1 MGIVRVKS
9 PIPPRNNFS
18 SRIQENRKSANIK
31 NGLRQIEDTSAR
43 GRGEERFVTFAVET
57 VKRRRIQRKS
67 GKATNWENRRTRQ
80 LKRSR
85 TLTKM
90 RSRTLTNNR
99 SGTSTKKRSRI
110 LTKKRSGIL
119 TKKRSGTLT
128 KKRSVTLTK
137 KRSGTLTKKRS
148 IKTNRSKDVR
158 SIAKSG
164 FPITAK

>member
-31 NGLRQIEDTSAR
+31 NGLRQIEATSAR
-43 GRGEERFVTFAVET
+43 GRGRERFVTFAVET

-90 RSRTLTNNR
+90 RSRTLTN
-99 SGTSTKKRSRI
+99 
-110 LTKKRSGIL
+110 KRSG
-119 TKKRSGTLT
+119 
-128 KKRSVTLTK
+128 TLTK

-164 FPITAK
+164 FPITAKS

>member
-31 NGLRQIEDTSAR
+31 NGLRQIEATSAR

-67 GKATNWENRRTRQ
+67 GKATNWENRRTRR
-80 LKRSR
+80 LKGSRTLTKKRSR
-85 TLTKM
+85 TLTKR
-90 RSRTLTNNR
+90 RSR
-99 SGTSTKKRSRI
+99 
-110 LTKKRSGIL
+110 
-119 TKKRSGTLT
+119 
-128 KKRSVTLTK
+128 TLTK
-137 KRSGTLTKKRS
+137 KRSGTPTKNRSGTLTKKGS

-164 FPITAK
+164 FPITAKS

>member
-1 MGIVRVKS
+1 MGIVRIKS

-31 NGLRQIEDTSAR
+31 NGLRQIEATSAR

-57 VKRRRIQRKS
+57 VKGRRIQRKS

-85 TLTKM
+85 TLTK
-90 RSRTLTNNR
+90 
-99 SGTSTKKRSRI
+99 KRSR
-110 LTKKRSGIL
+110 
-119 TKKRSGTLT
+119 
-128 KKRSVTLTK
+128 TLTK
-137 KRSGTLTKKRS
+137 KRSGTLTKNRSRTLTKKRSGTLTQKRSGTITKKRSGTLTWKRS
-148 IKTNRSKDVR
+148 IKTNRSNVR

-164 FPITAK
+164 YSIT

>member
-31 NGLRQIEDTSAR
+31 NGLRQIEATSAR

-67 GKATNWENRRTRQ
+67 GKATNWENRRTRR

-85 TLTKM
+85 
-90 RSRTLTNNR
+90 
-99 SGTSTKKRSRI
+99 
-110 LTKKRSGIL
+110 
-119 TKKRSGTLT
+119 
-128 KKRSVTLTK
+128 TLTK

-148 IKTNRSKDVR
+148 RTQTKSRSRTLTKKKSRPLTKKRSGTLTKNRSGT
-158 SIAKSG
+158 STQEKSG
-164 FPITAK
+164 TLTKNRSGNLTKKR

>member
-31 NGLRQIEDTSAR
+31 NGLRQIEATSAR

-67 GKATNWENRRTRQ
+67 GKATNWENRRTRR

-85 TLTKM
+85 T
-90 RSRTLTNNR
+90 
-99 SGTSTKKRSRI
+99 
-110 LTKKRSGIL
+110 L

-128 KKRSVTLTK
+128 KKRSGTLTKNRSGTSTQEKSGTLTKNRSGNLTK

-164 FPITAK
+164 FPITAKS

>member
-31 NGLRQIEDTSAR
+31 NGLRQIEATSAR

-67 GKATNWENRRTRQ
+67 GKATNWENRRTRR

-85 TLTKM
+85 T
-90 RSRTLTNNR
+90 
-99 SGTSTKKRSRI
+99 
-110 LTKKRSGIL
+110 L

-128 KKRSVTLTK
+128 KKRSRTQTKSRSRTLTKKKSRTLTK

-164 FPITAK
+164 FPITAKS